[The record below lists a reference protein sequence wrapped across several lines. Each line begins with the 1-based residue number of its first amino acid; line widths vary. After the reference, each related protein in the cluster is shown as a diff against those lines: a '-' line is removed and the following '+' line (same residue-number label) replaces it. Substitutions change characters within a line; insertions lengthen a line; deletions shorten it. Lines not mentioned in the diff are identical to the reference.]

1 MTHELITNRFNQTT
15 PTHIQS
21 NGCSVSTPVYV
32 TPTGDQLKAVLN
44 AFRNVVHQQR
54 LDMGFKPPA
63 TAANGISVTTAVKPG
78 NTPAED
84 AIGMTEEALRYAL
97 FQRKGLPDRLI
108 FKLQENT
115 GVELVTREAV
125 LATLQT
131 WLDHMNLIST
141 DENKAPK
148 RTNKTSQKRA
158 KSASVSA

>member
-1 MTHELITNRFNQTT
+1 M
-15 PTHIQS
+15 
-21 NGCSVSTPVYV
+21 STPVYV

-54 LDMGFKPPA
+54 TEMGFKPSTTP
-63 TAANGISVTTAVKPG
+63 ANGISVTTATKPG

-108 FKLQENT
+108 FKLQEIT
-115 GVELVTREAV
+115 GVELVSREAV
-125 LATLQT
+125 MATLQT
-131 WLDHMNLIST
+131 WLDHMNLH
-141 DENKAPK
+141 ENKGTK
-148 RTNKTSQKRA
+148 RTRKTSKTTA

>member
-1 MTHELITNRFNQTT
+1 M
-15 PTHIQS
+15 
-21 NGCSVSTPVYV
+21 STPVYV

-54 LDMGFKPPA
+54 TEMGFKPSTTP
-63 TAANGISVTTAVKPG
+63 ANGISVTTATKPG

-108 FKLQENT
+108 FKLQEIT
-115 GVELVTREAV
+115 GVELVSREAV
-125 LATLQT
+125 MATLQT
-131 WLDHMNLIST
+131 WLDHMNLHGCSQANN
-141 DENKAPK
+141 ENKGTK
-148 RTNKTSQKRA
+148 RTRKTSKTTA